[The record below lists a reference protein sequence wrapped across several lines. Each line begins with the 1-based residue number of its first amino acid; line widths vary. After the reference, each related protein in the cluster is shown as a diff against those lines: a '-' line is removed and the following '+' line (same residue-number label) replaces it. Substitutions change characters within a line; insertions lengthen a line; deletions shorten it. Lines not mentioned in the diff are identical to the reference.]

1 MSNIKEIKTLIC
13 DLNDQLALCKRCGTC
28 MAVCPVFAET
38 GLESDVARGK
48 LALLE
53 GLAQEMFDNPFKVFD
68 HLNRC
73 LLCGSCADTCP
84 RNVQVLDIFIK
95 ARVILTGFIGL
106 SVAEKLALRFIL
118 SHPKVFDRSVRYLSG
133 AAKWFAKPASDAL
146 GTFCARSYSPWLKN
160 RHFIPAS
167 PVPFHQTVPFLNMS
181 GETSGIRAAFFTGCL
196 IDKLFPRVAEATV
209 KALKFHKVHVVIP
222 EVQAC
227 CGAPAISS
235 GDVDTF
241 GKLVD
246 YNLHMFNPEN
256 FDYLITSCATCTFMI
271 KTVWPMMAQKE
282 NAFVQKTI
290 EKISEKT
297 IDISRFLVSVT
308 GLKTNE
314 ASYGSTVGV
323 TCHDPCHM
331 RKNSDVGTDSRDLI
345 RANRSCHITEMREAD
360 RCCGFGGSFNLK
372 HYGISSRIGQ
382 RKAENIKAS
391 GCSIV
396 AAGCPACMLQISD
409 ALSTSRTNLVVK
421 HPVEIY
427 AASLF

>member
-13 DLNDQLALCKRCGTC
+13 DLNDQLALCKRCGAC

-48 LALLE
+48 LALLD

-73 LLCGSCADTCP
+73 LLCGSCADKCP
-84 RNVQVLDIFIK
+84 RHVQVLDIFIK
-95 ARVILTGFIGL
+95 ARAILAGFIGL
-106 SVAEKLALRFIL
+106 SVAEKLALRYIL
-118 SHPKVFDRSVRYLSG
+118 THPKVFDRSVRYLSD
-133 AAKWFAKPASDAL
+133 AVKWFAKPASDVL
-146 GTFCARSYSPWLKN
+146 STFCAGSYSPWLKN
-160 RHFIPAS
+160 RHFVTAAPK
-167 PVPFHQTVPFLNMS
+167 PFHQMTPFLNMS

-196 IDKLFPRVAEATV
+196 IDNLFPRVAIATV

-235 GDVDTF
+235 GDVNTF

-256 FDYLITSCATCTFMI
+256 FDYLITSCATCAFMI

-282 NAFVQKTI
+282 TLFAQKTI

-297 IDISRFLVSVT
+297 IDISQFLVSVT
-308 GLKTNE
+308 GLKKNE

-331 RKNSDVGTDSRDLI
+331 RKNPDIRKDSRALI
-345 RANRSCHITEMREAD
+345 RANRLYHLTEMREAD

-382 RKAENIKAS
+382 RKAEHIKAS
-391 GCSIV
+391 GCGIV
-396 AAGCPACMLQISD
+396 TAGCPACMLQISD
-409 ALSTSRTNLVVK
+409 ALSASKTDLLVK

-427 AASLF
+427 AESLF